1 MSPKLGNGKICY
13 ILLPAIDPAV
23 SAAFYERV
31 FGWEIRRRENG
42 ELTFNDGVGE
52 VSGAW
57 VTGCPPAT
65 QAGLLV
71 YLMVADAEA
80 TLQLVAASGGGV
92 DMPVTTFG
100 PTTVAKFI
108 DPAGNIMGL
117 YQEPTLADAAARI
130 AAA

>member
-31 FGWEIRRRENG
+31 FGWEIRRRDNG

-57 VTGCPPAT
+57 VTGQPPA
-65 QAGLLV
+65 
-71 YLMVADAEA
+71 
-80 TLQLVAASGGGV
+80 
-92 DMPVTTFG
+92 
-100 PTTVAKFI
+100 

-117 YQEPTLADAAARI
+117 YQEPTLA
-130 AAA
+130 